1 MRDVAIIGVGLT
13 KYGEHWEKS
22 LRDLAMEAGL
32 KAIED
37 AGISAHDIET
47 IYGGNMSAGRFI
59 EQEHIGPL
67 MADFVGLAEKNI
79 GATRVESA
87 CASGGLALRMGFMDV
102 ASGMHDM
109 VLVGGVEKMTDVG
122 TSETTNILAGAAD
135 QQWEGFVGATFP
147 SLYAMM
153 ALRHMHEYGTTRE
166 QIAKI
171 AVKNHA
177 NAMNNPHAQFH
188 MELTVEKVLNST
200 MVATPLRL
208 LDCSPISDGAAALI
222 LCDAEKAKKLVD
234 TPIKVIGSGQ
244 GSDYVALHDRES
256 MTTLKATVAASR
268 EAYKRAKKE
277 PKDIG
282 FVEVHDCFTINELI
296 ATEDLGF
303 TEKGNGGKFIE
314 EGHTEMG
321 GKIPVNP
328 SGGLK
333 GKGHPVGATGVGQ
346 AVEVTLQLRRQAGK
360 RQVDA
365 DIGMSHNVGGSG
377 GSALVHIYEV
387 M

>member
-1 MRDVAIIGVGLT
+1 MRNVAIIGVGLT
-13 KYGEHWEKS
+13 KYGELWEKS

-59 EQEHIGPL
+59 DQEHIGSL
-67 MADFVGLAEKNI
+67 MADFVGLAEENI

-102 ASGMHDM
+102 ASGIHDIE
-109 VLVGGVEKMTDVG
+109 LVGGVEKMTDVG

-153 ALRHMHEYGTTRE
+153 ARRHMYEYGTTRE

-177 NAMNNPHAQFH
+177 NAMNNPYAQFH
-188 MELTVEKVLNST
+188 MNITLDTVLNST
-200 MVATPLRL
+200 MVASPLRL
-208 LDCSPISDGAAALI
+208 LDCSPISDGGAAVR

-234 TPIKVIGSGQ
+234 TPIKIIGSGHA
-244 GSDYVALHDRES
+244 SDYLALHDRKS
-256 MTTLKATVAASR
+256 LTTFKATIAASK
-268 EAYKRAKKE
+268 EAYKRAGKE
-277 PKDIG
+277 PKDIQ
-282 FVEVHDCFTINELI
+282 VAEVHDCFTINELI

-314 EGHTEMG
+314 EGQTEIG
-321 GKIPVNP
+321 GSIPINT

-346 AVEVTLQLRRQAGK
+346 AVEIVLQLRRQAGK

-365 DIGMSHNVGGSG
+365 DIGMTHNVGGSG